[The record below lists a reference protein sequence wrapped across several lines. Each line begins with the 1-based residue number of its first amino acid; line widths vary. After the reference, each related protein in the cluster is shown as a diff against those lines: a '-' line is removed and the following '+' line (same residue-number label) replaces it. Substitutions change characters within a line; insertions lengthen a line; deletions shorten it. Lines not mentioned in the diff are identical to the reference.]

1 VLYVTPEKFRVAGTG
16 IDLDGIDD
24 VELVSILSRAS
35 ASVNSYT
42 AAPQLPQPHD
52 FRGGTI
58 TGERHEWNLYSE
70 RRRYYPWHTPLQ
82 AISGFQ
88 INVSE
93 DAFVTINPDQ
103 LFINLSGNYVEVVA
117 MALGIGIFPIVA
129 NLSLNTPVSQMDYTY
144 GYTFPV
150 VNETLY
156 ETDGNTFRAQNQW
169 WTGEV
174 EVRVNDTPLDSGDYT
189 VDTDEGTVLITN
201 DLVAGDVVKAD
212 YSHRL
217 PQNIAEA
224 TTVIARDHLEQRS
237 LTSKGLGGLLE
248 VQVAE
253 VRLRRPT
260 PTATLMRDD
269 ALRVPEEAKVLLAP
283 YIFRS
288 VGG

>member
-1 VLYVTPEKFRVAGTG
+1 MLYVTPDKFRVAGTG
-16 IDLDGIDD
+16 IDLTDIED

-35 ASVNSYT
+35 AAVNAYC

-58 TGERHEWNLYSE
+58 TGERHEWSLYSE
-70 RRRYYPWHTPLQ
+70 RRRYYPWHTPLLTV
-82 AISGFQ
+82 SGFQ

-93 DAFVTINPDQ
+93 NAYVTINPDQ
-103 LFINLSGNYVEVVA
+103 LFLNTSGNYVEVVA
-117 MALGIGIFPIVA
+117 MALGIGVFPIVA
-129 NLSLNTPVSQMDYTY
+129 NLSLNTPVSQMDYAY

-150 VNETLY
+150 VGETLY

-169 WTGEV
+169 WTGDV
-174 EVRVNDTPLDSGDYT
+174 EVRVDDVALDPGDYT
-189 VDTDEGTVLITN
+189 VDTDEGTVTITDN
-201 DLVAGDVVKAD
+201 LQAGQVVKAD
-212 YSHRL
+212 YTHRL

-248 VQVAE
+248 IQVAE

-260 PTATLMRDD
+260 PTATLMRDE

-283 YIFRS
+283 FIFRS